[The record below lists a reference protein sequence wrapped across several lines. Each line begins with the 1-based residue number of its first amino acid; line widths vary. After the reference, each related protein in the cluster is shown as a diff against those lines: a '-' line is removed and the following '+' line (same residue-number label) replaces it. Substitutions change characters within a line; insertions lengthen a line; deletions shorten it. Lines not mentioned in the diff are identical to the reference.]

1 MISAYHRAKIS
12 AIKIIGRRININSN
26 NLAIIDNHNQENNIY
41 NNNND
46 LINKLDNINDNYQCE
61 NNQTEKDLQRC

>member
-12 AIKIIGRRININSN
+12 AIKIIGRKININSN
-26 NLAIIDNHNQENNIY
+26 NLTVINNHNQENIY

-46 LINKLDNINDNYQCE
+46 SINKLDNINDNYQYE
-61 NNQTEKDLQRC
+61 NNQAEKDLQRC